1 MMKTYTR
8 LLGFARPLSR
18 YTVPYFFYSV
28 LHAVFNTFTYT
39 MIIPIVGTLFSEGY
53 GRYDLYGG
61 DASILFH
68 SLRQLRELPQTLT
81 IYPGHGDAAR
91 LGDALDLIIY

>member
-1 MMKTYTR
+1 MKTYTR

-53 GRYDLYGG
+53 TFTPVYEFPH
-61 DASILFH
+61 I
-68 SLRQLRELPQTLT
+68 ELNTECLNSVINY
-81 IYPGHGDAAR
+81 IYTAM
-91 LGDALDLIIY
+91 

>member
-28 LHAVFNTFTYT
+28 LHAVFNTFNYA
-39 MIIPIVGTLFSEGY
+39 MIIPILNAMFGSEGGFKFEPCY
-53 GRYDLYGG
+53 TLPELSYISTTMVRDLQRHGYDVSPYVP
-61 DASILFH
+61 D
-68 SLRQLRELPQTLT
+68 EK
-81 IYPGHGDAAR
+81 
-91 LGDALDLIIY
+91 